1 MTTHVVFVKEDPR
14 TPNAGVRELTDLLR
28 LLRGCLGD
36 VALLADLHGLGFTHA
51 DFHVCV

>member
-28 LLRGCLGD
+28 FLRGCHGD
-36 VALLADLHGLGFTHA
+36 VVLLVDLHGLGFTHV
-51 DFHVCV
+51 DFHVYI